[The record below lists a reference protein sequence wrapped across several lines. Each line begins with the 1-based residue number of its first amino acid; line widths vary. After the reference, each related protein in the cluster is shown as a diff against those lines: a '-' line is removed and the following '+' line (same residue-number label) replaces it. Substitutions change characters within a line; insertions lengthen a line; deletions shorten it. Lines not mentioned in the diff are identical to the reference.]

1 MLTGDGILDCGANQ
15 GRCMLRGRDTEA
27 KAKLI
32 DLYNL
37 VMYKTVIFRAENR
50 DLRLRVQIMCL
61 FNHVHGIS

>member
-1 MLTGDGILDCGANQ
+1 MLTGDGSRNCGADQ

-37 VMYKTVIFRAENR
+37 VLYKAVIFRAENR
-50 DLRLRVQIMCL
+50 DHRLRVQIMCL
-61 FNHVHGIS
+61 